1 MEITIQQSFFSD
13 EARVETMEGKLLK
26 YASVPNSC
34 ADALQYAKVPK
45 LVFSG
50 IFINNGKS

>member
-26 YASVPNSC
+26 ICLGS
-34 ADALQYAKVPK
+34 Q
-45 LVFSG
+45 
-50 IFINNGKS
+50 